1 MNVKEIRIMV
11 ENGGAELS
19 KVHLDTLLKRIDD
32 ASVIF
37 ERIKSIANNND
48 MHRDFSIIRDLTD
61 VFLEGDK

>member
-11 ENGGAELS
+11 ENGGAELN